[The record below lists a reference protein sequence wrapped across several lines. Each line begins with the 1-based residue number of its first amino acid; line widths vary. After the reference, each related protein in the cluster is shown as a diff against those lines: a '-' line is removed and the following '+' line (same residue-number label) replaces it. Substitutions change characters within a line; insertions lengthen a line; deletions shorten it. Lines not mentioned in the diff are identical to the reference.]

1 MKKIYMPILAI
12 CLAAPAW
19 AQSPLLVEHF
29 DYAANAQLRDHGWT
43 PHSAAATNP
52 ISVHNVGLAWTQ
64 TAYQGSNVGL
74 SAAVTNT
81 GADENKAFSATVD
94 TNSVYAAFL
103 VKPSAEVTTSGSGYF
118 FHLAQYA
125 DPANPDPT
133 SISTAFRARTFIAA
147 GSTPA
152 HFRLGLTFNSASVP
166 TNVGVDVTGD
176 LDTAKTYL
184 AVVKYTFVSGP
195 DNDQVFLY
203 VFEDGDSITTEPS
216 TPTLGPIT
224 GTAADVTS
232 LQAVALRQYNAEQ
245 RVLIDGIIVNTVWD
259 FLKVSGVSTND
270 ITPALTVELFP
281 NPATSGQVFIQSPL
295 KQPMDV
301 VVTDITGQQVL
312 TSRVTDGKLDVSN
325 CAAGVYF
332 LTIQQGGKMATR
344 KLIVQ

>member
-1 MKKIYMPILAI
+1 MPILAI

-29 DYAANAQLRDHGWT
+29 DYPANAQLRDHGWT
-43 PHSAAATNP
+43 PHSAAGTNP
-52 ISVHNVGLAWTQ
+52 ISVHSTGLAWTQ

-74 SAAVTNT
+74 SAAVVNT
-81 GADENKAFSATVD
+81 GADENKAFSNTVD

-103 VKPSAEVTTSGSGYF
+103 VKPSAEVTTAGSGYF

-133 SISTAFRARTFIAA
+133 AISTAFRARTFIAS

-152 HFRLGLTFNSASVP
+152 TFRLGLTFNSATVP
-166 TNVGVDVTGD
+166 SNVGVDVTSD
-176 LDTAKTYL
+176 LDTGKTYL

-203 VFEDGDSITTEPS
+203 VFEDGDSITTEPA

-224 GTAADVTS
+224 GTAPDVTS

-245 RVLIDGIIVNTVWD
+245 RVLVDGIIVNTVWD
-259 FLKVSGVSTND
+259 FLKVSGISTND
-270 ITPALTVELFP
+270 VQPALSFDLYP
-281 NPATSGQVFIQSPL
+281 NPATSGQVFIQSPFA
-295 KQPMDV
+295 QPMDV
-301 VVTDITGQQVL
+301 MLTDITGQQVL
-312 TSRVTDGKLDVSN
+312 KARVLDGKLDVSN
-325 CAAGVYF
+325 CTAGVYF
-332 LTIQQGGKMATR
+332 LTVQQAGKQATR